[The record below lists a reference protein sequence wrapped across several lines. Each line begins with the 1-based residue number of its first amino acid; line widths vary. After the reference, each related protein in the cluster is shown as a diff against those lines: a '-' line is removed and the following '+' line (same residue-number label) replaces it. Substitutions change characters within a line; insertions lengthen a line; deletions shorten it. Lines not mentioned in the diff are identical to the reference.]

1 MFKTMKLKIW
11 IGPLLAVIILISLR
25 QMVYYKMENEQQ
37 RSVIPAVT
45 EEKKPDSNPPMAGT
59 RYHWD
64 ILPL

>member
-1 MFKTMKLKIW
+1 MKLKIW

-37 RSVIPAVT
+37 RSVIPAVI
-45 EEKKPDSNPPMAGT
+45 EEKKPEPNPPMAAT
-59 RYHWD
+59 RFHWD

>member
-1 MFKTMKLKIW
+1 MFKKMKLKIW

-45 EEKKPDSNPPMAGT
+45 EEKKPELNPPMAGT

>member
-1 MFKTMKLKIW
+1 MKLKIW

-25 QMVYYKMENEQQ
+25 QMVYYKMANEQQ

-45 EEKKPDSNPPMAGT
+45 EEKKPELNPPMAGA